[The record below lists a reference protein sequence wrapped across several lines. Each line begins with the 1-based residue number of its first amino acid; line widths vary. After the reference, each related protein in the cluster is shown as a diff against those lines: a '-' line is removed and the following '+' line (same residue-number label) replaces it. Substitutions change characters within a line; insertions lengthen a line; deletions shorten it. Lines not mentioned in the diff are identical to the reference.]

1 MFILTS
7 DFNCLLYKHSV
18 EEGTYQLQSSG
29 NISENIGQKREPHY
43 SIFVG
48 SKYIALMLYEN
59 TVKIVPLK
67 KEEGNIVLKNP
78 FNIRIRHPEA
88 QLLIPLHLDDKV
100 SDGTIAVF
108 YQ

>member
-1 MFILTS
+1 
-7 DFNCLLYKHSV
+7 
-18 EEGTYQLQSSG
+18 
-29 NISENIGQKREPHY
+29 
-43 SIFVG
+43 
-48 SKYIALMLYEN
+48 MLYEN

-88 QLLIPLHLDDKV
+88 QLLIPLYLDDKV

>member
-1 MFILTS
+1 
-7 DFNCLLYKHSV
+7 
-18 EEGTYQLQSSG
+18 
-29 NISENIGQKREPHY
+29 
-43 SIFVG
+43 
-48 SKYIALMLYEN
+48 MLYEN

-108 YQ
+108 YQQQVHNNKAVQPSVSLKLKRYYLSMEEKELKS